1 MRSQIRFVMHPLDE
15 AEFIAQL
22 LEDESVGLI
31 DGPRWPTATPLVT
44 RSLAQ
49 IKGSYCIIWSSTD
62 RAALTARF
70 VPTCNDW
77 YCDSEQVT
85 IQVLR
90 SQIRAAVIT
99 EGRIAV
105 STNELTPE
113 EAAGVEKRFKSLSR
127 FIKKQY
133 RNKVLSWCWPVVP
146 EAAIGQRGEERSSN
160 SGKTDTSCWI
170 GPHAMQW
177 LAQDP
182 AHCAKQAFNARA
194 EGRLI

>member
-31 DGPRWPTATPLVT
+31 DGPRWPAATPQAT
-44 RSLAQ
+44 RSLVQ
-49 IKGSYCIIWSSTD
+49 IKGSYCIIWSPND
-62 RAALTARF
+62 RVTLTARF

-146 EAAIGQRGEERSSN
+146 EAAIGQGGEERSSN
-160 SGKTDTSCWI
+160 PGKTDTSCWI